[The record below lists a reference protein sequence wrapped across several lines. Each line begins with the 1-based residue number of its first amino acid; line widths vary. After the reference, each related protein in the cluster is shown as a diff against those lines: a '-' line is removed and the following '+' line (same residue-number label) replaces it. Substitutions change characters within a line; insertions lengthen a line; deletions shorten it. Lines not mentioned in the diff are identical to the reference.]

1 MTKRRISRILP
12 NVRGTLM
19 LAASAALAVSACSR
33 EAGSDQPDDVPTT
46 TTAAPAPAPVPNAT
60 ATPTVTAIP
69 AAMRGRW
76 GLVAADCAPG
86 SDVAKGLMEVGAKTL
101 TFYESRASLKSV
113 RTAEPGRIR
122 GDFAFSGEGQDW
134 TQDIELR
141 AWNGTAQLIREDRG
155 PDAPPGPLTYT
166 RCAG

>member
-12 NVRGTLM
+12 NVRGPLM

-33 EAGSDQPDDVPTT
+33 ETGSNQPDDAPTT
-46 TTAAPAPAPVPNAT
+46 IAAPAPAPVPTAT
-60 ATPTVTAIP
+60 AKPTVAAIP
-69 AAMRGRW
+69 PVMRGRW

-122 GDFAFSGEGQDW
+122 ANFAFSGEGQQW

-141 AWNGTAQLIREDRG
+141 AWNGTTQLIREDRG
-155 PDAPPGPLTYT
+155 RDALPGPRTYT

>member
-12 NVRGTLM
+12 NVRGPLM

-33 EAGSDQPDDVPTT
+33 EAGSNQPDDAPTT
-46 TTAAPAPAPVPNAT
+46 IAAPAPAPVPTAT
-60 ATPTVTAIP
+60 ATPTVAAIP